1 MKAIVGFLNIKRE
14 ERLPVGLFFVWQLLL
29 QALAITKYVPLF
41 TNPSNNYYK
50 LFVDNYHLSGFDP
63 LTYLVVSD
71 WSLAFDVNR
80 HPLLALFYY
89 PFSLLNKLLICIT
102 GTNFAIYIVACVLL
116 FFSVGG
122 FVLMLRILRQIIGI
136 SSFDSALLA
145 FFLYSFAHV
154 LLSSIAPDH
163 FILSMFMLL
172 LTLYIAGKCMKEQK
186 EMGIWQTVL
195 LFLLTAGISLNN
207 GLKIFLANFFTRG
220 KRFFTIKN
228 LLLAIIL
235 PFAAVFTIGE
245 WQHEQFIADKV
256 AALKL
261 KKRNAIKAERKA
273 MFAAFKDTTHIKDSV
288 KQQKVFQN
296 MWREHRRNVLRAEDK
311 QPQKAHSGKPVSK
324 LRFLNWTD
332 ISTSRTETIVE
343 NLFGESIQLHQTH
356 KLEDIMKTRPV
367 IVSYNWILNYIV
379 ESIIF
384 LLFIVGIWCGR
395 HSKFLWLFLSFAA
408 LDMVLHIGL
417 GFGINEVYIMTAHWI
432 YVIPLSIAY
441 LVCYI
446 CNKTKTILRVLLVLL
461 TLYLMVYNGSL
472 LIKYLYF

>member
-29 QALAITKYVPLF
+29 QALAITKYLPLF

-89 PFSLLNKLLICIT
+89 PFALLNKLLIYIT

-116 FFSVGG
+116 FFSTYG

-207 GLKIFLANFFTRG
+207 GLKIFLANLFTRG

-235 PFAAVFTIGE
+235 PSAAIFTIGE

-256 AALKL
+256 TALKI

-288 KQQKVFQN
+288 KQEKVFQN

-367 IVSYNWILNYIV
+367 IVSYNWAVNYIV
-379 ESIIF
+379 EAIIF

-417 GFGINEVYIMTAHWI
+417 GFGINEVYIMAAHWI
-432 YVIPLSIAY
+432 YVIPLSIAF
-441 LVCYI
+441 LVHKSYG
-446 CNKTKTILRVLLVLL
+446 KRLFGVRTLLVLL
-461 TLYLMVYNGSL
+461 TLYLVVYNGSL

>member
-1 MKAIVGFLNIKRE
+1 MKAIVGFLSIKRE
-14 ERLPVGLFFVWQLLL
+14 EHLPVGLFFVWQLLL
-29 QALAITKYVPLF
+29 QTLAITKYVPLF
-41 TNPSNNYYK
+41 TNPSSNYYK

-89 PFSLLNKLLICIT
+89 PFSLLNKLLIYIT
-102 GTNFAIYIVACVLL
+102 GTNLSIYIVACVLL
-116 FFSVGG
+116 FFSTYG

-136 SSFDSALLA
+136 SPFDSALLA

-207 GLKIFLANFFTRG
+207 GLKIFLANLFTRG

-235 PFAAVFTIGE
+235 PSAAIFTIGE

-256 AALKL
+256 TALKI

-288 KQQKVFQN
+288 KQ
-296 MWREHRRNVLRAEDK
+296 
-311 QPQKAHSGKPVSK
+311 
-324 LRFLNWTD
+324 
-332 ISTSRTETIVE
+332 
-343 NLFGESIQLHQTH
+343 TH

-367 IVSYNWILNYIV
+367 IVSYNWALNYIV

-417 GFGINEVYIMTAHWI
+417 GFGINEVYIMAAHWI
-432 YVIPLSIAY
+432 YVIPLSIAF
-441 LVCYI
+441 LVHKSYG
-446 CNKTKTILRVLLVLL
+446 KRLFGVRTLLVLL
-461 TLYLMVYNGSL
+461 TLYLVVYNGSL